1 MEQNTA
7 TVIGFGAILLWGFLA
22 LFTVGAGPIPPFQ
35 LTAIS
40 FAIGGTIG
48 LIRVGKNGNFA
59 TLKSI
64 SPKIYLFGTAS
75 LFGYHLFYFTA
86 LQTAPAAQAGL
97 IAYLWPLL
105 IVLFSG
111 LLPHETLKKDHVI
124 GAVISFSGIAIML
137 ASNSA
142 GFQPKAIFGYGLAGL
157 CALTW
162 SGYSVFSRRLGHIPT
177 DSIAVFCALT
187 AILSAIAHFT
197 LEPTVWPD
205 TRMAWISVILLGVG
219 PVGIA
224 FYVWDVGMKKG
235 NIQILG
241 VVSYATPLLSTLVLV
256 AAGISDL
263 TMGLFIAAAMVSLG
277 AIIAAKAR

>member
-1 MEQNTA
+1 MEQKSA
-7 TVIGFGAILLWGFLA
+7 TFIGFGAILLWAFLA

-48 LIRVGKNGNFA
+48 LIWVLKNGNFT

-86 LQTAPAAQAGL
+86 LQTAPAAEAGL

-111 LLPHETLKKDHVI
+111 LLPNETLKKGHVI
-124 GAVISFSGIAIML
+124 GASISFAGIAIML
-137 ASNSA
+137 ASNTT
-142 GFQPKAIFGYGLAGL
+142 GFHHEAIFGYGLAAL

-162 SGYSVFSRRLGHIPT
+162 SGYSVYSRRLGHIPT
-177 DSIAVFCALT
+177 DSIAVFCVLT
-187 AILSAIAHFT
+187 AILSAIAHFSFET
-197 LEPTVWPD
+197 TVWPQ
-205 TRMAWISVILLGVG
+205 TGIAWASVALLGIG

-241 VVSYATPLLSTLVLV
+241 VISYATPLLSTIVLIT
-256 AAGISDL
+256 AGIADL
-263 TMGLFIAAAMVSLG
+263 TAGLFVAAAMVSLG
-277 AIIAAKAR
+277 AIIAATSR